1 MKLSQVPGLLLS
13 VLTGALIATAPAL
26 AESFL
31 DVGKQPPISIL
42 VNSSPWYAGLQSV
55 VGLYEKQTGNKVTL
69 NVTPYNGVLE
79 KARND
84 VRGTESADDILN
96 IDTGWTIEFYEGGFL
111 KPLAEIEPGF
121 ELPKEVSTCGDSYF
135 WDAKHR
141 FRQREGG
148 ALMAIP
154 PNCNVHILA
163 YRKDLF
169 DQAGLAEPKTYA
181 DVMTACEKLQSQ
193 PKIYGFVTRGERGNG
208 IAYDWWPYM
217 LSYGARLVKDPANGD
232 YTVTINSPEGK
243 AALDQYLELMK
254 KCAPPNA
261 GSIGQADVIQLMGVG
276 KAAMIEVVTAA
287 WANLQDPNKSTVAG
301 KVAAA
306 VLPGLPG
313 KTPGDAIG
321 NWHFSVPKNIPAD
334 RQKADLAFFKWFLTK
349 EAQVAYAEAGGI
361 PVRTDVL
368 AELSTQPKFAWMK
381 AYSAGLKIGQ
391 QVNGYAEGAA
401 VEAAMGL
408 RLNQALLGQ
417 MSSAQALNAAAKEI
431 DEIFARSGR
440 KTGMLPPLPE

>member
-1 MKLSQVPGLLLS
+1 MTLSQARCILLS
-13 VLTGALIATAPAL
+13 ALAAAVIAAPAA

-55 VGLYEKQTGNKVTL
+55 VGLYQEQTGNKVTL

-111 KPLAEIEPGF
+111 KPLEEIEPGF
-121 ELPKEVSTCGDSYF
+121 ALPKEVATCGDSYF
-135 WDAKHR
+135 WDATKR

-148 ALMAIP
+148 RLMAIP

-169 DQAGLAEPKTYA
+169 DQAGIAEPKTYA
-181 DVMTACEKLQSQ
+181 DVTAACEKLQSQ
-193 PKIYGFVTRGERGNG
+193 PKLYGFVTRGERGNG

-217 LSYGARLVKDPANGD
+217 LSYGAKLVADPAKGD

-243 AALDQYLELMK
+243 AALDQYIELMK
-254 KCAPPNA
+254 KCAPPNV

-276 KAAMIEVVTAA
+276 KAAMIQVVTAA

-301 KVAAA
+301 KVNAAI
-306 VLPGLPG
+306 LPGVSG
-313 KTPGDAIG
+313 KTPGVVIG
-321 NWHFSVPKNIPAD
+321 NWHFSVPKNIPEAK
-334 RQKADLAFFKWFLTK
+334 QKADLAFFKWFLTK
-349 EAQVAYAEAGGI
+349 EAQKAYAEAGGI

-368 AELSTQPKFAWMK
+368 AELSSQPKFAWMK
-381 AYSAGLKIGQ
+381 AYGESLKIGQ
-391 QVNGYAEGAA
+391 QVNGYTEGPA
-401 VEAAMGL
+401 VEAVMGL
-408 RLNQALLGQ
+408 RLNEALLGQ
-417 MSSAQALNAAAKEI
+417 KSSAQALNIAAREI
-431 DEIFARSGR
+431 QDIFTRSGR
-440 KTGMLPPLPE
+440 KTGMLAPLPE

>member
-1 MKLSQVPGLLLS
+1 MKLSQARCILLAALA
-13 VLTGALIATAPAL
+13 GAAIAAPAA

-111 KPLAEIEPGF
+111 KPLDEIEPGF
-121 ELPKEVSTCGDSYF
+121 ALPKEVSTCGDFYFGMRRGAFASARAAADGDPAELQRSYSGLPQGPV
-135 WDAKHR
+135 R
-141 FRQREGG
+141 
-148 ALMAIP
+148 
-154 PNCNVHILA
+154 
-163 YRKDLF
+163 
-169 DQAGLAEPKTYA
+169 AGRLPEPKTYA
-181 DVMTACEKLQSQ
+181 DVAAACEKLQSQ
-193 PKIYGFVTRGERGNG
+193 PKLYGFVTRGERGNG

-217 LSYGARLVKDPANGD
+217 LSYGAKLVADPAKGD

-243 AALDQYLELMK
+243 AALDQYIALMK
-254 KCAPPNA
+254 KCAPPNV

-276 KAAMIEVVTAA
+276 KAAMIQVVTAA

-301 KVAAA
+301 KVNAA

-313 KTPGDAIG
+313 KTPGVAIG

-349 EAQVAYAEAGGI
+349 EAQKAYAEAGGI

-368 AELSTQPKFAWMK
+368 AELSAQPKFAWMK
-381 AYSAGLKIGQ
+381 AYSAGLQIGQ
-391 QVNGYAEGAA
+391 QINGYAEGAA
-401 VEAAMGL
+401 VEAVMGL
-408 RLNQALLGQ
+408 RLNEALLGQ
-417 MSSAQALNAAAKEI
+417 KSSAQALNTAAREI
-431 DEIFARSGR
+431 NEIFTRSGR
-440 KTGMLPPLPE
+440 KTGMLAPLPE